1 MKIKTL
7 FNQCNLMVLSI
18 MLALPLSGQGV
29 SMTQGKHKIIVKSA
43 ENIKENLA
51 QVKQSTEVVTRK
63 VQELSVL
70 EQNEFSKSE
79 DPDLS
84 QRQRHRHLARSLDH
98 RADVYMQ
105 VRNLAS
111 QCGDRLAQVENSL
124 SEIERTLANS
134 PYLADDPE
142 TMRSMAQVGTS
153 LAKSMEMDSK
163 LSLLAGRAA
172 LNGGISSE
180 ARRIYRLSQGQLASA
195 IRASSS
201 DFGRSRS
208 HQFRKQID
216 GLRDS
221 VRSRRTRLSMIE
233 KVTDR
238 SLREIEVFAATQAT
252 RVIFDDID
260 GSLEGIAPD
269 DDPLGLEIL
278 RPEANERYWQWHE
291 REELQRSANT
301 TVVRPNEFVP
311 VSQRINPN
319 QL

>member
-1 MKIKTL
+1 
-7 FNQCNLMVLSI
+7 MVLSI
-18 MLALPLSGQGV
+18 MIALPLSGQGV

-51 QVKQSTEVVTRK
+51 QVKQSTELVTRK

-79 DPDLS
+79 DADLS
-84 QRQRHRHLARSLDH
+84 QRQRQRHRHLARSLDH

-216 GLRDS
+216 DLRDS

-291 REELQRSANT
+291 REEMQRSANT
-301 TVVRPNEFVP
+301 HVLRPNEFVP